1 MEQTADKTLEEIMQ
15 NYKYDI
21 KSKNLPKEYFY
32 LNIGC
37 QFRIRNV
44 IFDLKIIIVKL
55 KKLDYHG
62 KVQGNDVEVV
72 KEKLKE
78 YCSKCYEMIEEVEK
92 ERVKTNVILEGLY
105 KDYKRFN
112 NIKNVEETYRQC
124 SKTFIDKSIEL
135 FVKFEKQ
142 MVLIKDEINI
152 IIKLFNININF

>member
-21 KSKNLPKEYFY
+21 KSKNLSEAHFY

-37 QFRIRNV
+37 QFRIRTV
-44 IFDLKIIIVKL
+44 IFDINIIIGKL
-55 KKLDYHG
+55 DDYHG
-62 KVQGNDVEVV
+62 KVQGNDVKVV
-72 KEKLKE
+72 KEKLE
-78 YCSKCYEMIEEVEK
+78 EHFSKCNEMLEEVEK
-92 ERVKTNVILEGLY
+92 ERVKTKVILEGLY
-105 KDYKRFN
+105 KDYKSFN
-112 NIKNVEETYRQC
+112 YIKNVEETYRQC

-152 IIKLFNININF
+152 INKLLNININF

>member
-1 MEQTADKTLEEIMQ
+1 MEQTADKTLEEIME

-21 KSKNLPKEYFY
+21 KSKNLSKEHYY
-32 LNIGC
+32 LYNTC
-37 QFRIRNV
+37 QFSIRSV
-44 IFDLKIIIVKL
+44 IFDIKIIIVKL
-55 KKLDYHG
+55 GDYHG

-92 ERVKTNVILEGLY
+92 ERIKTKAILEGLY
-105 KDYKRFN
+105 NDYKRFN
-112 NIKNVEETYRQC
+112 YIKNVEETYRQC
-124 SKTFIDKSIEL
+124 SKTCIDKSIEL

-152 IIKLFNININF
+152 IIKLFHININF